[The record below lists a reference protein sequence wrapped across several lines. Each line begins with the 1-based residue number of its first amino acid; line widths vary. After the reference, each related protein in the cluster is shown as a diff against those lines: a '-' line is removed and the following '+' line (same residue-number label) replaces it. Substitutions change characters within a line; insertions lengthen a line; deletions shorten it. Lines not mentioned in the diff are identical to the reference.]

1 VLEKGSA
8 GKLGV
13 LEKGSAGKLGVLGPL
28 VRRCPLCPPNTG
40 THPTFSEGRN
50 KLLLNYNNPLNR
62 RIQDRLKFLSVITAT
77 MTFDLYI
84 PENLEF
90 RDYIAIV
97 QTARTFADGY
107 DKKVY
112 ESLPVISK

>member
-1 VLEKGSA
+1 
-8 GKLGV
+8 
-13 LEKGSAGKLGVLGPL
+13 
-28 VRRCPLCPPNTG
+28 
-40 THPTFSEGRN
+40 
-50 KLLLNYNNPLNR
+50 
-62 RIQDRLKFLSVITAT
+62 